1 MIGYRSAEKRK
12 KCYHDTEIV
21 GIDWCIDGFGINRTA
36 VEVRLETT
44 QWRRKNDD
52 VYSAL
57 NYLCRR
63 CLNWPVN

>member
-36 VEVRLETT
+36 VEVRLETMAT
-44 QWRRKNDD
+44 QERRC
-52 VYSAL
+52 VLRVELFMSAL
-57 NYLCRR
+57 
-63 CLNWPVN
+63 P